1 MGHVGSGQADPARSP
16 LATESP
22 HNPLP
27 HSQVATLVPVLVSQS
42 DIRAAQAGPVPLS
55 SDKKI
60 KMFAALEAGLRL
72 RERREL
78 GVGDLPLLCPVECP
92 ALSSPV

>member
-42 DIRAAQAGPVPLS
+42 DIRAAQGRTGSEKKTVKMFPALEVPL
-55 SDKKI
+55 
-60 KMFAALEAGLRL
+60 RL
-72 RERREL
+72 SEESEL
-78 GVGDLPLLCPVECP
+78 GVVDVRLPCPVECP